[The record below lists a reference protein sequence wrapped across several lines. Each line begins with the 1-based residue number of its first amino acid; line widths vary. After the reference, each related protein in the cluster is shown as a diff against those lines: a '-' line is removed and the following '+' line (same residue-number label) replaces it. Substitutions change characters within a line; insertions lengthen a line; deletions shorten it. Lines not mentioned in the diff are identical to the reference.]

1 MIKVIPDLP
10 DFEKAPVFC
19 WSDPVQK
26 KKKKIDMKKILRDHR
41 QINFEFLNFLTEFVC

>member
-1 MIKVIPDLP
+1 MIKVIPDLA

-26 KKKKIDMKKILRDHR
+26 KKKDWHEKNLKGPSTNKFRIS
-41 QINFEFLNFLTEFVC
+41 

>member
-10 DFEKAPVFC
+10 YFEKAPVFC

-26 KKKKIDMKKILRDHR
+26 KQTKRLTWKKSDGNLLLAK
-41 QINFEFLNFLTEFVC
+41 